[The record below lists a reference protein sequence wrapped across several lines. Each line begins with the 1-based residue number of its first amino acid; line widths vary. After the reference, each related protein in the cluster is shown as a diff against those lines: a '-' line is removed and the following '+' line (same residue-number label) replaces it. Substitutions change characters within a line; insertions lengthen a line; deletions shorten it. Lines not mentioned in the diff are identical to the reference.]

1 MANILILGKRVAE
14 RQGLMLVMELAGH
27 RCVDVG
33 TLGDAVEQ
41 LTKDHALSLVLS
53 DATIGGSNADDIRRV
68 LKAASPTIRVLM
80 LTEESVPTDA
90 SSAAPVE
97 VITAATSPLHK
108 LPTSYQPVSRGDA
121 VLLMLPEQD
130 SLRMI
135 PDLPRTAG
143 MLNKLAMLYHSQEKY
158 AAAEKLYKQALQQ
171 TESEPGDKRR
181 EMASILHN
189 LANLYRDQQRYM
201 DAEPLYLKSITLVE
215 KALGKTH
222 PKLWNRLN
230 SLAEVYR
237 AQGREAEVKP
247 LLMRFS

>member
-1 MANILILGKRVAE
+1 MANILILGKRVIE

-41 LTKDHALSLVLS
+41 LTKDRTLALVLS
-53 DATIGGSNADDIRRV
+53 DATVGGADADDIRRV
-68 LKAASPTIRVLM
+68 LKAASPTVRVLM
-80 LTEESVPTDA
+80 LTEEVPA
-90 SSAAPVE
+90 GAPPLSVE
-97 VITAATSPLHK
+97 VISAATSPLHK

-143 MLNKLAMLYHSQEKY
+143 LLNKLAMLYHSQEKY

-171 TESEPGDKRR
+171 TEGESGDKRR

-215 KALGKTH
+215 KAFGKSH
-222 PKLWNRLN
+222 PKLWIRLN
-230 SLAEVYR
+230 TLAEVYR
-237 AQGREAEVKP
+237 AQGREGEVKP
-247 LLMRFS
+247 LLMRYS